1 MDDAARKRAL
11 REISTLARLSHP
23 HIVDFHEAIETDSHI
38 YVIMEY
44 VKNGELFDFIKENG
58 PLPEE
63 LAAFFFYQIVEA
75 IAYCHSRNYVHRD
88 LKPENF
94 LLDATWGIKV
104 SDFGF
109 CRHVSPDHARD
120 IRTACGSATYAAP
133 EIFRGQPYDRSV
145 DVWSLGVNLYV
156 LVSGMNPWGEKS
168 YRRQKWR
175 ILNAEY
181 AKLDGISPE
190 CSDIIARMI
199 KADPESRPSLTQLLT
214 HPWFKRAES
223 RLAEYNMVHNI
234 VRPSLSR
241 GSSRHH
247 SRTPSPTTVRT
258 RIFSSASDGSS
269 RGRASSGGARP
280 SSGLSRGAESASSR
294 EQGASSGAHNSST
307 NRSRDQGAADD
318 SEPPVDD
325 VLSEVLQANR
335 QGTSSV
341 PASDAAPNQTKTQGS
356 IADPQP
362 STVATPTTTTTTT
375 TTTQAAPAV
384 QVGKRPADDDDL
396 TRSSTASS
404 TSGTSRLQH
413 HQSTSS
419 DSVGP
424 QAPARDASR
433 PAVHTIVSDKK
444 DSEDQLPAD
453 VKTSPTSTARSGSS
467 GPVSLAAGEHTSPDT
482 ARDAAV
488 SSKQPQ
494 TSQADWNRPTL
505 STTSEPLAASGAP
518 PAAADAPASVPTEG
532 ESEEA
537 APVVTTSTTSKPVP
551 IRNRG
556 STGPRQSAK
565 DDHSATE
572 SSPRESSSQM
582 ARSVPTSG
590 SASGRRRVSSAA
602 YTETGFQVTSTEISS
617 HASDSESQVHSVNQ
631 VATDQDLEDLL
642 GPLYSSLARAQVDMA
657 DDKTPPPPQPS
668 PNNSPQT
675 QYKKPRS
682 ALTVSLGTQRAT
694 SLSPA
699 PPVSPRSRKSSV
711 SQPHNA
717 VLPELA
723 RPRSNRDPSGSK
735 GQRTSS
741 GGHRAAT
748 ATHGS
753 SAGDSGDGSGSPR
766 SRAASGADVLSMSL
780 PEGRFHAGM
789 ARAGQSQMKRPRPS
803 NLKLASDNFVAVSGP
818 TRSPRG
824 PPLAAPAW
832 ASNNSDSEDS
842 QPNPGGPSQSAAR
855 SQLRPGGLSSPAVV
869 GKSGALSPA
878 TSASELPRGRLHASS
893 LDASTMET
901 LIRKYAAPGSG
912 PAGSGN
918 GGSGGSQESQG
929 VQPLPHVRLAPLMAS
944 TPPATGSSPSPR
956 RDTTSTAVTNTSFE
970 SVATASPNARNRSYS
985 MASPTFSAT
994 SVHSSPGQGTPASAG
1009 RASPSPIK
1017 PSTPQPP
1024 LLRRGSSLRDALVAT
1039 PPSTGGRDRST
1050 SDMGALNNTL
1060 TGDHDNYAT
1069 SLVAPNLS
1077 GGSNPKYRSLD
1088 GDPKLLRRATLSD
1101 LQAHGGKSSHP
1112 TL

>member
-1 MDDAARKRAL
+1 MPRRSKSPSPAMPPPPASDSVHSTRSSMSSPHSPLHLSELSLGAMGERKASDRLGQYRFMETLGEGSYGTVKMVIDRRTNEKYAVKILDKTLMDDAARKRAL

-375 TTTQAAPAV
+375 TTT
-384 QVGKRPADDDDL
+384 
-396 TRSSTASS
+396 
-404 TSGTSRLQH
+404 
-413 HQSTSS
+413 
-419 DSVGP
+419 
-424 QAPARDASR
+424 
-433 PAVHTIVSDKK
+433 
-444 DSEDQLPAD
+444 
-453 VKTSPTSTARSGSS
+453 
-467 GPVSLAAGEHTSPDT
+467 
-482 ARDAAV
+482 
-488 SSKQPQ
+488 
-494 TSQADWNRPTL
+494 
-505 STTSEPLAASGAP
+505 
-518 PAAADAPASVPTEG
+518 
-532 ESEEA
+532 
-537 APVVTTSTTSKPVP
+537 
-551 IRNRG
+551 
-556 STGPRQSAK
+556 
-565 DDHSATE
+565 
-572 SSPRESSSQM
+572 
-582 ARSVPTSG
+582 
-590 SASGRRRVSSAA
+590 
-602 YTETGFQVTSTEISS
+602 
-617 HASDSESQVHSVNQ
+617 
-631 VATDQDLEDLL
+631 
-642 GPLYSSLARAQVDMA
+642 
-657 DDKTPPPPQPS
+657 
-668 PNNSPQT
+668 
-675 QYKKPRS
+675 
-682 ALTVSLGTQRAT
+682 
-694 SLSPA
+694 
-699 PPVSPRSRKSSV
+699 
-711 SQPHNA
+711 
-717 VLPELA
+717 
-723 RPRSNRDPSGSK
+723 
-735 GQRTSS
+735 
-741 GGHRAAT
+741 
-748 ATHGS
+748 
-753 SAGDSGDGSGSPR
+753 
-766 SRAASGADVLSMSL
+766 
-780 PEGRFHAGM
+780 
-789 ARAGQSQMKRPRPS
+789 
-803 NLKLASDNFVAVSGP
+803 
-818 TRSPRG
+818 
-824 PPLAAPAW
+824 
-832 ASNNSDSEDS
+832 
-842 QPNPGGPSQSAAR
+842 
-855 SQLRPGGLSSPAVV
+855 
-869 GKSGALSPA
+869 
-878 TSASELPRGRLHASS
+878 
-893 LDASTMET
+893 
-901 LIRKYAAPGSG
+901 
-912 PAGSGN
+912 
-918 GGSGGSQESQG
+918 
-929 VQPLPHVRLAPLMAS
+929 
-944 TPPATGSSPSPR
+944 
-956 RDTTSTAVTNTSFE
+956 
-970 SVATASPNARNRSYS
+970 
-985 MASPTFSAT
+985 
-994 SVHSSPGQGTPASAG
+994 
-1009 RASPSPIK
+1009 
-1017 PSTPQPP
+1017 
-1024 LLRRGSSLRDALVAT
+1024 RRGY
-1039 PPSTGGRDRST
+1039 
-1050 SDMGALNNTL
+1050 TL
-1060 TGDHDNYAT
+1060 
-1069 SLVAPNLS
+1069 
-1077 GGSNPKYRSLD
+1077 
-1088 GDPKLLRRATLSD
+1088 
-1101 LQAHGGKSSHP
+1101 
-1112 TL
+1112 